1 MFARLALAGL
11 LFLAAAC
18 TAKPARDVA
27 APPTPQSRQQQ
38 AQTAPAPAAPPALKA
53 PAKDRAWTSDTATFD
68 EVVSTQGT
76 NIDRQGG
83 NRKRGAGAAGDI
95 TLNFTDADLREV
107 VKVILGNILNVNYVI
122 DPNVTGKVTLKTDR
136 PLRRTTLIPTLEAIL
151 ATQQAKLIAQG
162 DVYRIARTSDPADLA
177 AGGIGVARGPLPDGA
192 GLQVF
197 PLDFITA
204 SEMEKILKPLLPAGS
219 IVHADNRRNVIII
232 AGTGPQI
239 RLVSETV
246 DIFDVDQMAGQNVLV
261 LSLRNADPRIVVA
274 ELESIFGVDGGISG
288 PSRLVQLI
296 PLDRLGAILVAS
308 KQMAYIEKA
317 RSWIQKLDADRSPSE
332 RRVFVYYV
340 QHSRATKLAES
351 LRDLTGWVSPE
362 GNDQS
367 APAPDASK
375 TGDTEKT
382 SVVRASYRM
391 LNQNSNL
398 GTGLRIAVDEERN
411 ALLISST
418 PKDFLLVEDVLAKL
432 DIQPL
437 QVMIETSIFEVT
449 LRDELR
455 YGIQYAISNGG
466 LGITGDGLISLSR
479 GTTTATTSSG
489 LVQPIVNT
497 LLPGFGF
504 TLEGESRARF
514 VVDALSAMTEVDMIS
529 SPNVIVLNNQSA
541 TLRVG
546 DEVPIV
552 TQTATSTLT
561 TNPLI
566 VNTVQYRS
574 TGVGLEVTPRVNA
587 SGMITLDITQEV
599 SDVTSTTTSSINSP
613 TIQNR
618 SILSTVS
625 IRSGDTIML
634 GGLIREAASKSNS
647 GIPILHEIP
656 VIGVL
661 FGQKA
666 KTASRTELVVMIRP
680 IIVSNPDQARNVTQ
694 DLKQKFLTLLQREQT
709 GITQPR
715 RIVEKE

>member
-1 MFARLALAGL
+1 MIARLALAGL
-11 LFLAAAC
+11 LLLAAAC
-18 TAKPARDVA
+18 TAKPVRDVA
-27 APPTPQSRQQQ
+27 APPAPQPRAQT
-38 AQTAPAPAAPPALKA
+38 QTAPTASAPKPVSRE
-53 PAKDRAWTSDTATFD
+53 RAWKSETATFD

-76 NIDRQGG
+76 SIDRQGG
-83 NRKRGAGAAGDI
+83 NRKRGTGAAGDI

-107 VKVILGNILNVNYVI
+107 IKVILGNVLNVNYVI

-136 PLRRTTLIPTLEAIL
+136 PLRRATLIPTLEAIL

-162 DVYRIARTSDPADLA
+162 DVYRITRTSDPADLA

-197 PLDFITA
+197 PLEFISA

-261 LSLRNADPRIVVA
+261 LSLRNADPRVVVA
-274 ELESIFGVDGGISG
+274 ELESIFGVDGAISG
-288 PSRLVQLI
+288 ARLVQLI

-317 RSWIQKLDADRSPSE
+317 RAWIQKLDAERSPSE

-340 QHSRATKLAES
+340 QHSRASKLADS
-351 LRDLTGWVSPE
+351 LRDVTGWVGPE
-362 GNDQS
+362 GSGNDS
-367 APAPDASK
+367 PASEAPKAGDA
-375 TGDTEKT
+375 EKP
-382 SVVRASYRM
+382 SVMRASYRM
-391 LNQNSNL
+391 MNSNSNL

-411 ALLISST
+411 ALLVSST
-418 PKDFLLVEDVLAKL
+418 PKDFLLIEDVLAKL

-466 LGITGDGLISLSR
+466 LGVTGDGLISLSR

-489 LVQPIVNT
+489 LVQPVVNS

-504 TLEGESRARF
+504 TLEGDSRARF
-514 VVDALSAMTEVDMIS
+514 VIDALSAMTEVDMIS

-546 DEVPIV
+546 DEVPII

-599 SDVTSTTTSSINSP
+599 SDVVTTTSSNINSP

-618 SILSTVS
+618 SIFSTVS
-625 IRSGDTIML
+625 IRSGDSVML
-634 GGLIREAASKSNS
+634 GGLIRETASKSNS
-647 GIPILHEIP
+647 GIPVLHEIP
-656 VIGVL
+656 VIGAL
-661 FGQKA
+661 FGQKVKA
-666 KTASRTELVVMIRP
+666 ASRTELVVMIRP
-680 IIVSNPDQARNVTQ
+680 IIAANPDQTKNVSV
-694 DLKQKFLTLLQREQT
+694 DMKQKFQTLLQREQT